1 MRLNELKAP
10 IGSNHRKK
18 RVGRGEGS
26 GHGKTS
32 GKGHKGQLARSG
44 GSVRPWFEGGQMPL
58 QRRLPVRG
66 FTNISHK
73 DYAIINLDVL
83 NKFPDNTVVTP
94 KLLKSTG
101 IIKKTKD
108 GVKVLGD
115 GELKSSLI
123 VKAHSFSKSAQM
135 KIAEAGGRAEVI

>member
-10 IGSNHRKK
+10 IGSNHRRK
-18 RVGRGEGS
+18 RVGRGESS

-32 GKGHKGQLARSG
+32 GKGNKGQLARSG
-44 GSVRPWFEGGQMPL
+44 GKVRPWFEGGQMPL

-66 FTNISHK
+66 FTNVTTK
-73 DYAIINLDVL
+73 EYTIINLDVL
-83 NKFPDNTVVTP
+83 NRFPDNTVVTP

-108 GVKVLGD
+108 GVKVLGN

-123 VKAHSFSKSAQM
+123 VKAHSFSKSAET
-135 KIAEAGGRAEVI
+135 KIREAGGRAEVI